1 MDIELDV
8 KDMTKMVMLELLY
21 RTPSPEVPYLDHL
34 VVARAHEAPRS
45 GVKGEGTHKRVVPN
59 KGA

>member
-1 MDIELDV
+1 MDVELDV

-21 RTPSPEVPYLDHL
+21 RAARPEIPNFDHL
-34 VVARAHEAPRS
+34 IVARAYEASRS
-45 GVKGEGTHKRVVPN
+45 RVKGEGTHKRVVSN